1 MSDMIISE
9 RMPVLPL
16 RGLTV
21 FPRHLVHFDVGREK
35 SVKAL
40 EVAMKGD
47 QRVFLVTQKDILDDD
62 PRESGLYRIGT
73 VGKIKQVLRTQG
85 DMVRVLVEGEYRA
98 LVKEFLQLE
107 PCLTGRVESVPEQSC
122 DPGTPKAEALM
133 REAVMVFDE
142 FLDLI
147 QKPAQELQ
155 LRILAL
161 HEPGFL
167 ADSIGQHATFS
178 YQEKAKLLAQLNPV
192 RRLDMALRLLRH
204 ELEVLKLESEM
215 QDKTREQIDRGQRDY
230 YLREQMK
237 VIRTEL
243 GEEDEEEEAMAYRS
257 KIHALHLDQEVEEKL
272 LKDVNRM
279 AKQPFGSAEGA
290 VLRNYLDAVLE
301 LPWNKRTRERVDI
314 QAARKILDEDH
325 FGLEKV
331 KERILEVLAV
341 KQMAPELPS
350 QIICL
355 VGPPGVGKTSI
366 A

>member
-1 MSDMIISE
+1 MDKADQHTYTTTVIPYRGAWLEYETDNQGVFYVRIDKN
-9 RMPVLPL
+9 RKLPITCL
-16 RGLTV
+16 IR
-21 FPRHLVHFDVGREK
+21 
-35 SVKAL
+35 
-40 EVAMKGD
+40 AMGVD
-47 QRVFLVTQKDILDDD
+47 TDA
-62 PRESGLYRIGT
+62 
-73 VGKIKQVLRTQG
+73 KIKELFGEDPLINATLEKDTCKTREES
-85 DMVRVLVEGEYRA
+85 LLEGEYRA

-290 VLRNYLDAVLE
+290 VLRNYLDAVLSGGAAVDG
-301 LPWNKRTRERVDI
+301 LPCQKPDRQVAPGAVISLRGMGKIRLAEVKGQTRKGRISVEI
-314 QAARKILDEDH
+314 
-325 FGLEKV
+325 EKF
-331 KERILEVLAV
+331 K
-341 KQMAPELPS
+341 
-350 QIICL
+350 
-355 VGPPGVGKTSI
+355 
-366 A
+366 

>member
-21 FPRHLVHFDVGREK
+21 FPRQLVHFDVGREK

-107 PCLTGRVESVPEQSC
+107 PCLTGREESVPEQSC

-204 ELEVLKLESEM
+204 ELEVLKLESDI
-215 QDKTREQIDRGQRDY
+215 QDMTRELIVRGQRDY
-230 YLREQMK
+230 
-237 VIRTEL
+237 
-243 GEEDEEEEAMAYRS
+243 
-257 KIHALHLDQEVEEKL
+257 
-272 LKDVNRM
+272 
-279 AKQPFGSAEGA
+279 
-290 VLRNYLDAVLE
+290 
-301 LPWNKRTRERVDI
+301 
-314 QAARKILDEDH
+314 
-325 FGLEKV
+325 
-331 KERILEVLAV
+331 
-341 KQMAPELPS
+341 
-350 QIICL
+350 
-355 VGPPGVGKTSI
+355 
-366 A
+366 